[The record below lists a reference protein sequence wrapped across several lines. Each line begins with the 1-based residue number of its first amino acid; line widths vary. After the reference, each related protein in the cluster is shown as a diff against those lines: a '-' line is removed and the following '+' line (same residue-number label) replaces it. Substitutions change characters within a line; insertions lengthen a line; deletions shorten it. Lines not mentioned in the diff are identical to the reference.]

1 MITFLV
7 YASFQQ
13 AFGEIGRIA
22 SEKRIVFV
30 IDEYPYL
37 AKVDPTISSRLQHL
51 IDLIGDLVIDSNI
64 LERSNIWNRYLQSF
78 RI

>member
-7 YASFQQ
+7 YAPFQQ
-13 AFGEIGRIA
+13 AFDEIGRIA

-51 IDLIGDLVIDSNI
+51 IDLIGDSVIDSNI
-64 LERSNIWNRYLQSF
+64 LERSNIYFKR
-78 RI
+78 